1 MNPLHQDDQ
10 RRLTWIRRI
19 CLGEFILANLLG
31 IALVIGA
38 LWMPQQLDA
47 LRLAGVGLVV
57 PAFIGGAAL
66 LLFHAKVSGRPWVT
80 TLAELG
86 TWAVFPL
93 PAVALLY
100 LLATP
105 PL

>member
-1 MNPLHQDDQ
+1 M
-10 RRLTWIRRI
+10 I
-19 CLGEFILANLLG
+19 CLGEFVLANLG
-31 IALVIGA
+31 GVALVVAAVLLPGEIE
-38 LWMPQQLDA
+38 A
-47 LRLAGVGLVV
+47 LRLTGVGLVL

-66 LLFHAKVSGRPWVT
+66 LLFHAGVSGRSWVA

-100 LLATP
+100 LLNFSP
-105 PL
+105 G